1 MNYSVKSYC
10 YFLEIDEIMTAKA
23 ASLTK
28 GAGGPSHLDAE
39 QCRHMLLGKKFKTEA
54 KERREQMA
62 DLARTLAS
70 TMVESKS
77 IKALTNCRLI
87 SLNKNPC
94 VRSISFENN

>member
-1 MNYSVKSYC
+1 MNYSVKSHC

-39 QCRHMLLGKKFKTEA
+39 QFRHMLLCEKFKTEA
-54 KERREQMA
+54 TEQREQIA
-62 DLARTLAS
+62 VLARTLAS
-70 TMVESKS
+70 TIVEPKS

-87 SLNKNPC
+87 SLNKNPG
-94 VRSISFENN
+94 VRSISFEDN